1 MSEKEREYERM
12 RGEYLSLMAS
22 LEFDLTFLM
31 VEYLKVE
38 NYREEFRQ
46 WFTHAPIPLGSKI
59 RLFESMIGE
68 TLAHQFGDVATQL
81 RKSQDFRNTLAH
93 SFRQLD
99 RTMTSRGREVPAE
112 RVTFEALRD
121 ELEKLRSLEDLIG
134 GMLAA
139 ELQGPLPPISADDY
153 ADWPP

>member
-22 LEFDLTFLM
+22 LEFNLTFLI
-31 VEYLKVE
+31 VECLRVG
-38 NYREEFRQ
+38 NYRWEFHQ

-59 RLFESMIGE
+59 RLFDSMMGES
-68 TLAHQFGDVATQL
+68 LRHQFGDVAPQL
-81 RKSQDFRNTLAH
+81 RKSQNFRNTLAH

-99 RTMTSRGREVPAE
+99 RTMTARGREVPAE

-121 ELEKLRSLEDLIG
+121 ELEKLRILEDVIG